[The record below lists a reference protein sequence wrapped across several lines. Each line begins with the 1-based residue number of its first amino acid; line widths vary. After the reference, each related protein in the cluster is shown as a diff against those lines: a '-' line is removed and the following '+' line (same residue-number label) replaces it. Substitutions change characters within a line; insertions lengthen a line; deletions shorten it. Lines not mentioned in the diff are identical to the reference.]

1 MVFAAR
7 VAEGVKGSEDCSAL
21 DVSRKKALDDYIE
34 RFQLDT

>member
-7 VAEGVKGSEDCSAL
+7 VAEGVKGSEECPAL
-21 DVSRKKALDDYIE
+21 DVRQKKTLDDYME